1 MTNTDSDSSPDSGRD
16 TADVV
21 ALDPDRARAQPGPLA
36 LPDATADGA
45 DDGDAGPAAH
55 DPDATADGAG
65 GGRVL
70 VDSPQAQQPP
80 RLTPTTV
87 RASQRQ
93 PIIPPWARSRSEL
106 RANVGWLLGHLA
118 HTAAYHATRSPKY
131 ATRLALRAPRGA
143 ARLLTGTLR
152 WTLDAEGAP
161 ARQAALRHEDTEQY
175 LRLSQQR
182 DARVRLRSTITATA
196 TTVVLLML
204 LVVLLAPVASWV
216 CWGLLAGLLALLGV
230 RGAPADRPL
239 LDTAV
244 VTPRASRLTSELVVR
259 ALSVLGLAGITQALA
274 RNPRAVSFPA
284 PITRDGPG
292 WRADVDLP
300 PGVTAAEVIDRRD
313 KLASG
318 LGRPLGCVWPEGN
331 HEVSPGRL
339 VLWVGDQDMAATRQ
353 PAWPLLRA
361 GTADLFSPFP
371 FGTDPRGR
379 TVAMELAYSNLLVG
393 SIPGAGKTFS
403 LRVPL
408 LAAALDPR
416 VELWTFELKGT
427 GDLEAIGQVSARYAS
442 GGDDVVVE
450 HALVALRDLR
460 EQCSRRAGTI
470 KQLPKHLC
478 PEHKVTPQLA
488 TNKHLGLQPLVVAID
503 ECQELFTHP
512 DLGKE
517 AGDLAER
524 IIKLGRALGIVLLL
538 ATQRPDARS
547 LPTGVSANVGTR
559 FCLRVMGQLEND
571 MILGTSAYK
580 NGIRATMFT
589 ARDKG
594 VGYLVGGP
602 DPQITRVFYV
612 DNPATER
619 IIARARA
626 ARQQAGTLTGHAA
639 GQAPQP
645 PPHRSDTL
653 LADILAVI
661 PPSEPKVW
669 SETVLERLAAL
680 RPDLYGTLTRDQLTA
695 ALRPYGITTGQ
706 VWGTTGDGRGA
717 NRRGIDR
724 QAVAEV
730 ATQRDRRRPAGS
742 PP

>member
-1 MTNTDSDSSPDSGRD
+1 MAHSDNDTYPENDTMEPDRVE
-16 TADVV
+16 VV
-21 ALDPDRARAQPGPLA
+21 ALDPGRARHPTSPLGT
-36 LPDATADGA
+36 PDADADIP
-45 DDGDAGPAAH
+45 DGDRE
-55 DPDATADGAG
+55 
-65 GGRVL
+65 GRVL

-80 RLTPTTV
+80 RLTAATV

-93 PIIPPWARSRSEL
+93 PILPPWLRSRREL
-106 RANVGWLLGHLA
+106 RATAGWLVGHLA

-131 ATRLALRAPRGA
+131 ATRLAVRAPRGG
-143 ARLLTGTLR
+143 ARLLAGTLR

-161 ARQAALRHEDTEQY
+161 ARQAALRREDTEHY

-182 DARVRLRSTITATA
+182 DARVRLRTTITLTA
-196 TTVVLLML
+196 TTVALLML
-204 LVVLLAPVASWV
+204 LVVLAAPGWVRWVAA
-216 CWGLLAGLLALLGV
+216 AGLLVLLGV
-230 RGAPADRPL
+230 LGAPADRPL

-244 VTPRASRLTSELVVR
+244 VTPRVARLTSEVVVR
-259 ALSVLGLAGITQALA
+259 ALSVLGLAGVTQALA
-274 RNPRAVSFPA
+274 RNPRAISFPA

-361 GTADLFSPFP
+361 GTIDLFAPFP

-379 TVAMELAYSNLLVG
+379 TVQMELAYSNLLIG

-416 VELWTFELKGT
+416 AELWCFELKGT

-442 GGDDVVVE
+442 GGGDDVIE
-450 HALVALRDLR
+450 HALLALRDLR
-460 EQCSRRAGTI
+460 EQCNRRAATI

-478 PEHKVTPQLA
+478 PENKITPQLA
-488 TNKHLGLQPLVVAID
+488 ANPHLGLRPLVVAID

-524 IIKLGRALGIVLLL
+524 IIKLGRALGIMLLL

-580 NGIRATMFT
+580 NGVRATMFT

-602 DPQITRVFYV
+602 DPDPQITRVYYV

-619 IIARARA
+619 VIARARA

-639 GQAPQP
+639 GQPQTP
-645 PPHRSDTL
+645 PAHRSDTL
-653 LADILAVI
+653 LADILSVI
-661 PPSEPKVW
+661 PPREAKVW

-695 ALRPYGITTGQ
+695 ALKPYGITTGQ
-706 VWGTTGDGRGA
+706 VWGTTPDGRGA

-724 QAVAEV
+724 QAVADA
-730 ATQRDRRRPAGS
+730 ATQRDRRRGASS

>member
-1 MTNTDSDSSPDSGRD
+1 MANTDNDTGRD
-16 TADVV
+16 LDTDTGRDKADVV
-21 ALDPDRARAQPGPLA
+21 ALDPDRARHQPGPLGTPA
-36 LPDATADGA
+36 AHADGTN
-45 DDGDAGPAAH
+45 GDARPAAH
-55 DPDATADGAG
+55 DPDSDAGGDSDGDG

-70 VDSPQAQQPP
+70 VDSPQAQQVP
-80 RLTPTTV
+80 RVTASTV

-93 PIIPPWARSRSEL
+93 PIIPPWLRARGEL
-106 RANVGWLLGHLA
+106 RAAVGWLAGHVA

-131 ATRLALRAPRGA
+131 AARLTVRAPRGA
-143 ARLLTGTLR
+143 ARLLAGTLR

-161 ARQAALRHEDTEQY
+161 ARQAALRREDVEQY
-175 LRLSQQR
+175 LKLSRQR
-182 DARVRLRSTITATA
+182 DARVRLRATITTIAA
-196 TTVVLLML
+196 TVVLLVL
-204 LVVLLAPVASWV
+204 LIVLLAPWWAR
-216 CWGLLAGLLALLGV
+216 WGAVAGLVALLGV
-230 RGAPADRPL
+230 LGAPADRPL

-244 VTPRASRLTSELVVR
+244 VTPRASRLTSEVVVR

-274 RNPRAVSFPA
+274 KNPRAISFPS

-331 HEVSPGRL
+331 HEISPGRL

-361 GTADLFSPFP
+361 GTIDLFRPFP

-379 TVAMELAYSNLLVG
+379 TVPMELAYSNLLIG

-403 LRVPL
+403 LRLPL

-416 VELWTFELKGT
+416 AELWTFELKGT
-427 GDLEAIGQVSARYAS
+427 GDLEAVGQVSARYAS
-442 GGDDVVVE
+442 GGDDDVLE
-450 HALVALRDLR
+450 QALLGLRDLR
-460 EQCSRRAGTI
+460 EHCTARAATI

-478 PEHKVTPQLA
+478 PENKVTPQLA
-488 TNKHLGLQPLVVAID
+488 GNKHLGLHPLVVAID

-512 DLGKE
+512 DFGKE
-517 AGDLAER
+517 AGELAER
-524 IIKLGRALGIVLLL
+524 VIKLGRALGITLLL

-619 IIARARA
+619 VIARARA
-626 ARQQAGTLTGHAA
+626 ARQAAGTLTGHAA
-639 GQAPQP
+639 GEAPTP
-645 PPHRSDTL
+645 PAHRSDTL

-661 PPSEPKVW
+661 PPSEAKVW
-669 SETVLERLAAL
+669 SETVVERLAEL

-695 ALRPYGITTGQ
+695 ALKPYGITTGQ
-706 VWGTTGDGRGA
+706 VWGTTPDGRGA
-717 NRRGIDR
+717 NQARHRPASRRRRGH
-724 QAVAEV
+724 
-730 ATQRDRRRPAGS
+730 PA
-742 PP
+742 

>member
-1 MTNTDSDSSPDSGRD
+1 MADDDNDTRPDLDHGTESDRVE
-16 TADVV
+16 VV
-21 ALDPDRARAQPGPLA
+21 ALDPGRARHPTSPLGT
-36 LPDATADGA
+36 LDADADSPNGDGGSAA
-45 DDGDAGPAAH
+45 DNPNGV
-55 DPDATADGAG
+55 
-65 GGRVL
+65 GRVL
-70 VDSPQAQQPP
+70 VDSPRAQQPP
-80 RLTPTTV
+80 RLTAATV

-93 PIIPPWARSRSEL
+93 PIIPPWLRSRSEL
-106 RANVGWLLGHLA
+106 RAAVGWLAGHLA
-118 HTAAYHATRSPKY
+118 HTAAYHTTRSPKY
-131 ATRLALRAPRGA
+131 ATRLALRAPLGA
-143 ARLLTGTLR
+143 ARLLAGTLR

-161 ARQAALRHEDTEQY
+161 ARQAALRREDTEQY

-182 DARVRLRSTITATA
+182 DARVRLRTTITLTA
-196 TTVVLLML
+196 TTVVLVVL
-204 LVVLLAPVASWV
+204 LVVLAAPGWVRWAVAT
-216 CWGLLAGLLALLGV
+216 GLLAVLGV
-230 RGAPADRPL
+230 LGTPADRPL

-244 VTPRASRLTSELVVR
+244 VTPRVARLTSEVVVR

-274 RNPRAVSFPA
+274 RNPKAISFPS

-292 WRADVDLP
+292 WRADIDLP

-353 PAWPLLRA
+353 PAWPLLRH
-361 GTADLFSPFP
+361 GSVDLFAPFP

-379 TVAMELAYSNLLVG
+379 TVAMELAYSNLLIG
-393 SIPGAGKTFS
+393 SIPGAGKTFT

-416 VELWTFELKGT
+416 VELWCFELKGT
-427 GDLEAIGQVSARYAS
+427 GDLDPVGRVSARYAS
-442 GGDDVVVE
+442 GGDDDTLE
-450 HALVALRDLR
+450 HALLALRDLR
-460 EQCSRRAGTI
+460 EQCTTRAATI

-478 PEHKVTPQLA
+478 PENKITPQLA
-488 TNKHLGLQPLVVAID
+488 ANPHLGLHPLVVAID

-524 IIKLGRALGIVLLL
+524 IIKLGRALGIMLLL

-580 NGIRATMFT
+580 NSVRATMFT

-626 ARQQAGTLTGHAA
+626 ARQTAGTLTGHAA
-639 GQAPQP
+639 GQP
-645 PPHRSDTL
+645 PTPPAHRSDTL
-653 LADILAVI
+653 LADILTVI
-661 PPSEPKVW
+661 PPSEAKVW
-669 SETVLERLAAL
+669 SETVLERLAGL

-695 ALRPYGITTGQ
+695 ALRAYGVTTGQ
-706 VWGTTGDGRGA
+706 VWGTTPDGRGA

-724 QAVAEV
+724 RAVADA
-730 ATQRDRRRPAGS
+730 ATQRDRRRRADS

>member
-1 MTNTDSDSSPDSGRD
+1 MTYSHNDPH
-16 TADVV
+16 AD
-21 ALDPDRARAQPGPLA
+21 LETDPDRDRANAVAPDPGRAHHPTGPPDT
-36 LPDATADGA
+36 PDAPT
-45 DDGDAGPAAH
+45 DGDAGP
-55 DPDATADGAG
+55 TADKSDGE
-65 GGRVL
+65 GRVL
-70 VDSPQAQQPP
+70 VDSPQAQPP
-80 RLTPTTV
+80 RLTPATV

-93 PIIPPWARSRSEL
+93 PIIPLWLRSRREL
-106 RANVGWLLGHLA
+106 RAAAGWLAGHLA

-131 ATRLALRAPRGA
+131 ATRLLVRAPRGA
-143 ARLLTGTLR
+143 VRLITGTLR
-152 WTLDAEGAP
+152 WTLDTEGAP
-161 ARQAALRHEDTEQY
+161 ARQAALRREDTEQY
-175 LRLSQQR
+175 LKLSQQR
-182 DARVRLRSTITATA
+182 DARVRRRTMVTLTAA
-196 TTVVLLML
+196 IGVLLVLL
-204 LVVLLAPVASWV
+204 LVLAAPGWVHWTVA
-216 CWGLLAGLLALLGV
+216 AGLLVLLGV
-230 RGAPADRPL
+230 LGAPADRPL

-244 VTPRASRLTSELVVR
+244 VTPRAARLTSEVVVR

-292 WRADVDLP
+292 WRADIDLP

-353 PAWPLLRA
+353 PTWPLLRH
-361 GTADLFSPFP
+361 GSVDVFQPFP

-379 TVAMELAYSNLLVG
+379 TVQMELAYSNLLIG
-393 SIPGAGKTFS
+393 SIPGAGKTFT
-403 LRVPL
+403 LRLPL

-416 VELWTFELKGT
+416 AELWTFELKGT
-427 GDLEAIGQVSARYAS
+427 GDLEAIARVAARYAS
-442 GGDDVVVE
+442 GGDDDVVE
-450 HALVALRDLR
+450 QALLALRDLR
-460 EQCSRRAGTI
+460 EQCSRRAAAI

-478 PEHKVTPQLA
+478 PENKVTPQLA
-488 TNKHLGLQPLVVAID
+488 SNPHLGLRPLVVAID

-524 IIKLGRALGIVLLL
+524 IIKLGRALGIMLLL

-580 NGIRATMFT
+580 SGVRATMFT

-602 DPQITRVFYV
+602 DPDQQITRVFYV

-619 IIARARA
+619 VIARARA
-626 ARQQAGTLTGHAA
+626 ARHAAGTLTGHAA
-639 GQAPQP
+639 GQSPEAPA
-645 PPHRSDTL
+645 HRSDTL

-661 PPSEPKVW
+661 PPGEAKVW

-680 RPDLYGTLTRDQLTA
+680 RPEVYGGLTRDQLTA
-695 ALRPYGITTGQ
+695 ALKPYGITTSQ
-706 VWGTTGDGRGA
+706 VWGTTPDGRGA

-724 QAVAEV
+724 QAVADA
-730 ATQRDRRRPAGS
+730 ATHRDRRRAAGS

>member
-1 MTNTDSDSSPDSGRD
+1 MANSDNDTRPDRD
-16 TADVV
+16 TDTEPGRANGI
-21 ALDPDRARAQPGPLA
+21 APNPDRARHPTGPLGTPHA
-36 LPDATADGA
+36 DADSP
-45 DDGDAGPAAH
+45 DGDGGPAADH
-55 DPDATADGAG
+55 PDGDGDG

-80 RLTPTTV
+80 RLTPATV

-93 PIIPPWARSRSEL
+93 PIIPPWLRSRSEL
-106 RANVGWLLGHLA
+106 RAAAGWLAGHVA
-118 HTAAYHATRSPKY
+118 HTAAYHTTRSPKY
-131 ATRLALRAPRGA
+131 AARLLVRAPRGA
-143 ARLLTGTLR
+143 IRLLTGTLR

-161 ARQAALRHEDTEQY
+161 ARQAALRREDVEQY
-175 LRLSQQR
+175 LKLSRQR
-182 DARVRLRSTITATA
+182 DARVRLRATITTIGATA
-196 TTVVLLML
+196 ALLVLLL
-204 LVVLLAPVASWV
+204 VLLAPWWLR
-216 CWGLLAGLLALLGV
+216 WGAVAGLVALLGML
-230 RGAPADRPL
+230 GAPADRPL

-244 VTPRASRLTSELVVR
+244 VAPRVARLTSEVVVR

-274 RNPRAVSFPA
+274 KNPRAISFPS

-331 HEVSPGRL
+331 HEISPGRL

-361 GTADLFSPFP
+361 GSVDLFQPFP

-379 TVAMELAYSNLLVG
+379 TVAMELAYSNLLIG

-416 VELWTFELKGT
+416 AELWTFELKGT
-427 GDLEAIGQVSARYAS
+427 GDLEAVGQVSARYAS
-442 GGDDVVVE
+442 GGDDDVIE
-450 HALVALRDLR
+450 HALLGLRDLR
-460 EQCSRRAGTI
+460 EHCTTRAATI

-478 PEHKVTPQLA
+478 PENKVTPQLA
-488 TNKHLGLQPLVVAID
+488 ANPHLGLQPLVVAID

-512 DLGKE
+512 DFGKE

-524 IIKLGRALGIVLLL
+524 VIKLGRALGVMLLL

-580 NGIRATMFT
+580 NGVRATMFT

-626 ARQQAGTLTGHAA
+626 ARVAAGTLLGHAA
-639 GQAPQP
+639 GEPTTP
-645 PPHRSDTL
+645 PAHRSDTL
-653 LADILAVI
+653 LADLLAVI
-661 PPSEPKVW
+661 PPSEGKVW
-669 SETVLERLAAL
+669 SETVLERLAEL

-695 ALRPYGITTGQ
+695 ALKPYGITTGQ
-706 VWGTTGDGRGA
+706 VWGTTPDGRGA

-724 QAVAEV
+724 QAVADA

>member
-1 MTNTDSDSSPDSGRD
+1 MTHPDNDTDPDNGTLEPDS
-16 TADVV
+16 AEVV
-21 ALDPDRARAQPGPLA
+21 ALDPGRARHQPGPLDT
-36 LPDATADGA
+36 PDAAAAGA
-45 DDGDAGPAAH
+45 DGDAGPAVDH
-55 DPDATADGAG
+55 PDGDGE
-65 GGRVL
+65 GRVL

-80 RLTPTTV
+80 RLTATTV

-93 PIIPPWARSRSEL
+93 PIIPPWLRSRREL
-106 RANVGWLLGHLA
+106 RATTGWLAGHVA

-131 ATRLALRAPRGA
+131 AARLAVRAPRGA
-143 ARLLTGTLR
+143 ARLLAGTLR

-161 ARQAALRHEDTEQY
+161 ARQAALRREDTEQY
-175 LRLSQQR
+175 LKLSQQR
-182 DARVRLRSTITATA
+182 DTRVRLRTTITLIA
-196 TTVVLLML
+196 TTVVLVVL
-204 LVVLLAPVASWV
+204 LVVLAAPGWV
-216 CWGLLAGLLALLGV
+216 RWAAAAGLVALLGV
-230 RGAPADRPL
+230 LGAPADRPL

-244 VTPRASRLTSELVVR
+244 VAPRVARLTSEVVVR

-274 RNPRAVSFPA
+274 RNPRAISFPS
-284 PITRDGPG
+284 PIARDGPG
-292 WRADVDLP
+292 WRADIDLP

-331 HEVSPGRL
+331 HEISPGRL

-361 GTADLFSPFP
+361 GSVDLFQPFP

-379 TVAMELAYSNLLVG
+379 TVQMELAYSNLLIG

-416 VELWTFELKGT
+416 AELWCFELKGT
-427 GDLEAIGQVSARYAS
+427 GDLEAIGRVSARYGS
-442 GGDDVVVE
+442 GGDDDVLE
-450 HALVALRDLR
+450 HALLGLRDLR
-460 EQCSRRAGTI
+460 EQCTRRAATI

-478 PEHKVTPQLA
+478 PENKVTPQLA
-488 TNKHLGLQPLVVAID
+488 ANPHLGLRPLVVAID

-524 IIKLGRALGIVLLL
+524 VIKLGRALGIMLLL

-580 NGIRATMFT
+580 NGVRATMFT

-594 VGYLVGGP
+594 VGYLVGGPDP

-626 ARQQAGTLTGHAA
+626 ARQAAGTLTGHAA
-639 GQAPQP
+639 GQPTEP
-645 PPHRSDTL
+645 PVHRSDTL

-661 PPSEPKVW
+661 PPREPKVW

-695 ALRPYGITTGQ
+695 ALKPYGITTGQ
-706 VWGTTGDGRGA
+706 VWGTTPDGRGA

-724 QAVAEV
+724 QAVADA
-730 ATQRDRRRPAGS
+730 ATQRDRRRPGGS

>member
-1 MTNTDSDSSPDSGRD
+1 MANTDSDTHPSFD
-16 TADVV
+16 TDRSRAD
-21 ALDPDRARAQPGPLA
+21 AGHQ
-36 LPDATADGA
+36 PDASGTSNAAAGGA
-45 DDGDAGPAAH
+45 EGDPGPAAH
-55 DPDATADGAG
+55 PDGE
-65 GGRVL
+65 GRVL

-80 RLTPTTV
+80 RPTPATV

-93 PIIPPWARSRSEL
+93 PIIPTWLRSRREL
-106 RANVGWLLGHLA
+106 QAATGWLAGHVA

-143 ARLLTGTLR
+143 ARLLAGTLR
-152 WTLDAEGAP
+152 WTLDAEGAS
-161 ARQAALRHEDTEQY
+161 ARQAALRREDTEQY
-175 LRLSQQR
+175 LKLSQQR
-182 DARVRLRSTITATA
+182 NDRVRLRTTITLTA
-196 TTVVLLML
+196 TTMVLLVLLM
-204 LVVLLAPVASWV
+204 VVAAPGWV
-216 CWGLLAGLLALLGV
+216 RGAAAAGLLALLGV
-230 RGAPADRPL
+230 VGAPADRPL

-244 VTPRASRLTSELVVR
+244 VSPRVARLTSEVVVR

-274 RNPRAVSFPA
+274 KNPKAISFPA

-339 VLWVGDQDMAATRQ
+339 VLWVGDQDMATTRQ
-353 PAWPLLRA
+353 PAWPPLRA
-361 GTADLFSPFP
+361 GTVDLFQPFP

-379 TVAMELAYSNLLVG
+379 TVAMELAYSNLLIG

-416 VELWTFELKGT
+416 AELWTFELKGT
-427 GDLEAIGQVSARYAS
+427 GDLEAIGRVSARYAS
-442 GGDDVVVE
+442 GGDDDVVE
-450 HALVALRDLR
+450 HALLALRDLR
-460 EQCSRRAGTI
+460 EQCSRRAATI

-478 PEHKVTPQLA
+478 PENKVTPELA
-488 TNKHLGLQPLVVAID
+488 GNTHLGLQPLVVAID

-517 AGDLAER
+517 AGELAER
-524 IIKLGRALGIVLLL
+524 IIKLGRALGIMLLL

-580 NGIRATMFT
+580 NGVRATMFT

-602 DPQITRVFYV
+602 DPDPQITRVFYV

-619 IIARARA
+619 VIARART
-626 ARQQAGTLTGHAA
+626 ARQAAGTLVGHAA
-639 GQAPQP
+639 GEAPTP
-645 PPHRSDTL
+645 PAHRSNTL

-661 PPSEPKVW
+661 PPREAKVW

-680 RPDLYGTLTRDQLTA
+680 RPELYGTLTRDQLTA
-695 ALRPYGITTGQ
+695 ALKPYGITTGQ

-717 NRRGIDR
+717 NRRGLDR
-724 QAVAEV
+724 QAVADA
-730 ATQRDRRRPAGS
+730 ATQRDHRRPAG
-742 PP
+742 PPS